1 MVFAALLVCPVLQV
15 DGCDSG
21 ILQVGSQTDEQKTE
35 GNHDCVTMCVPGYLH
50 RLVVPSS
57 SEIAEPFK
65 LVEHL
70 LLLLLLLL
78 RRRRRR
84 LLFEQLVEHLLVFIG
99 LVLLSTV
106 VPGPPGGQICRS
118 MEHT

>member
-1 MVFAALLVCPVLQV
+1 MVFAALLVCPV
-15 DGCDSG
+15 
-21 ILQVGSQTDEQKTE
+21 LQVGSQTDEQKTE

-78 RRRRRR
+78 RLLRRRRR

-99 LVLLSTV
+99 LVLLS
-106 VPGPPGGQICRS
+106 GPALGGASCALAQGPRS
-118 MEHT
+118 QGA